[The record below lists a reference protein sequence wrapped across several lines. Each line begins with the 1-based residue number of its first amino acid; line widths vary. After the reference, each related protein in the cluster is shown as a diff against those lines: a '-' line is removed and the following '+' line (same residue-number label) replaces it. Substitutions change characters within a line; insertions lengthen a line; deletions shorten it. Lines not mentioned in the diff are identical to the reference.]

1 MCLILGLANLLNDDP
16 SHAEGED
23 EPRPDTGPAAGGGSR
38 FSQFFQREQQQP
50 PAKSSAQSNEPS
62 KQFGQQKQPALRIP
76 SPGDP
81 SAYFAPISPA
91 AATRSA
97 KNSGDSGGGG
107 GPAAAAH
114 PPAPAALQPPPAASN
129 PLMDMLRGGRPVDA
143 ETGAHKFTANPD
155 SFQKAIN
162 VYH

>member
-1 MCLILGLANLLNDDP
+1 MCLFVGLANLLNDDP
-16 SHAEGED
+16 SHAED
-23 EPRPDTGPAAGGGSR
+23 EPRPETGPAAGGGSR

-50 PAKSSAQSNEPS
+50 PANSAQSNEPA
-62 KQFGQQKQPALRIP
+62 KQFGQQQPTLRIP

-107 GPAAAAH
+107 VPAAAAP

-143 ETGAHKFTANPD
+143 ETGVHKFTTNPNL
-155 SFQKAIN
+155 FQKAIN

>member
-1 MCLILGLANLLNDDP
+1 MCLFVGLANLLNDDP
-16 SHAEGED
+16 SHAED
-23 EPRPDTGPAAGGGSR
+23 EPRPETGPAAGGGSR

-50 PAKSSAQSNEPS
+50 PAKSAQSNEPE
-62 KQFGQQKQPALRIP
+62 KQFGQQQQPTLRIP

-107 GPAAAAH
+107 PAAAAP
-114 PPAPAALQPPPAASN
+114 PPAPAALQPPPPAASN

-143 ETGAHKFTANPD
+143 ETGVHKFTTNPNL
-155 SFQKAIN
+155 FQKAIN